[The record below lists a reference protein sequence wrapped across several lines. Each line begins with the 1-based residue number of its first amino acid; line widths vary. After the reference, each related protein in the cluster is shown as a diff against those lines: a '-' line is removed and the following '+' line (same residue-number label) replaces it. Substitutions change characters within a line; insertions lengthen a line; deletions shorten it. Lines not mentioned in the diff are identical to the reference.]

1 MENKNT
7 VTLPVTLPV
16 KLLAH
21 DYHEFDTF
29 KNVLEKVLN
38 TKIKYEIHSELETR
52 MYVATFSLAH

>member
-38 TKIKYEIHSELETR
+38 TKIKYEEHDTKDG
-52 MYVATFSLAH
+52 MYRATFSLA